1 MPSIRRSLLAL
12 FALLLLTA
20 AGCGG
25 SDHRR
30 FEPWE
35 AEGLWSGTTRSG
47 GTLDGVVLDTG
58 EYWLIYGAG
67 GVARSVVHGSG
78 FFTRGEFRSEDAI
91 DYFFGYNRPFLSSL
105 AAAVEPYYSIN
116 GDLYLANQREGFALA
131 YAPDY
136 QTPAN
141 PAAIVGQWR
150 GSASTLLLA
159 GDFIITI
166 DPAGT
171 FTASLAGGCDYG
183 GRILPNPGGRNVF
196 DSHAERF
203 EDRNLGIRRPARHRP
218 QRDLTKLPGNVRR
231 VERPVTHRHEDV
243 AGFGKRSGARVH
255 EQPGIGHQR

>member
-1 MPSIRRSLLAL
+1 MLLIRRSLLAL
-12 FALLLLTA
+12 ASLVLLVA

-25 SDHRR
+25 GSDHRH

-35 AEGLWSGTTRSG
+35 AEGLWTGTTSSG

-58 EYWLIYGAG
+58 EYWFIYGAG

-78 FFTRGEFRSEDAI
+78 YFSRGEFRSDNAA

-105 AAAVEPYYSIN
+105 AAVVEPYYSIN
-116 GDLYLANQREGFALA
+116 GELYLADQREGFGMA
-131 YAPDY
+131 YVPDY

-166 DPAGT
+166 DPAGS

-183 GRILPNPGGRNVF
+183 GRILPNRGGRNVF
-196 DSHAERF
+196 DITMSSLSTCPFLYSANGVMVATGGRLVITATTP
-203 EDRNLGIRRPARHRP
+203 DRGDVFYAVAR
-218 QRDLTKLPGNVRR
+218 
-231 VERPVTHRHEDV
+231 
-243 AGFGKRSGARVH
+243 
-255 EQPGIGHQR
+255 